1 MWPGRALKW
10 ATGSVGPAVRLVWLL
25 PLLEPLKKSSLVLH
39 PIENISWA
47 PFLGLIFLCFLFFF
61 SVVFFSSVVCGG
73 LNLWLIGN
81 VNRENLNGNQ

>member
-25 PLLEPLKKSSLVLH
+25 PLLEPLKKSSLVLN

-47 PFLGLIFLCFLFFF
+47 PFLGLIFVFFVLFFLFFF
-61 SVVFFSSVVCGG
+61 PVVCGG

-81 VNRENLNGNQ
+81 LNRENLNGNQ